1 MIQDLRV
8 GWRLLRKQPGFTVL
22 AVLTLALGIGTTAAV
37 FSLVQ
42 GALLTP
48 PPYPQPDRLM
58 LVLSGRNDGQPTI
71 APRAWPPAQWMQW
84 QAEAQSFEGI
94 AAYTWNFNFL
104 IDADGSESLEGMR
117 VTKDY
122 FKVLGIRPVLG
133 RTFLDAETEPG
144 AAASPVIIIGH
155 ELWERKFNGDQ
166 HIVGKSIRISRQQ
179 VPRTIVGV
187 MPPGAR
193 FLPSPGVAQ
202 EPNYDV
208 NAHVDF
214 WIPANPAITAKTG
227 NWDVVARLKDG
238 VAHERGQAELAA
250 IVARQTQTEPQFQG
264 FAPRV
269 QPLVEAMN
277 QEGGQILLPLFGAA
291 ALVLLIACGNV
302 AALLLVRG
310 LQRQQEFALRTA
322 LGVSRIA
329 LVRQVCAESLLLA
342 LVGGVL
348 GSGLAFGLVMI
359 FKTVA
364 AHAIPRL
371 DAVTPSWPLLGYGL
385 GVAVIAAVAA
395 GMLPA
400 LRASR
405 LDPIK
410 VLKSSGP
417 STSTGRG
424 ERRLLGMV
432 TMFQT
437 ALTLALLVGAGLL
450 IRTMGN
456 VARVHA
462 GYDVERV
469 LTMTVTAVE
478 GDWSQFH
485 RRALDEVAA
494 VPGIQRVAFAWGVP
508 LTGNNWP
515 GMIEI
520 EGQPIAVR
528 PSDRVPVPL
537 RSVTPGYFA
546 LLGQT
551 IIEGRD
557 FRSTDVREAPMVA
570 VVNQTLADR
579 YFPNGSALG
588 KKMWLNGRERPPSEV
603 VGVVADS
610 RTDDITRSA
619 TPEIYLS
626 LWQQSAF
633 SKDLIVRTAGDPAA
647 LAPVV
652 QRVLRSIDPT
662 AAVENVRTLAQVR
675 SDSLAARTFAMEL
688 LVAFAIGAT
697 LLTAIGLYGVLSLT
711 VAARRR
717 EFAIRTAIGA
727 ERRNIRRLVLINTCW
742 LVGGGIIAGL
752 GATALLSRALQAFLY
767 DVGQADSAAIAGAGL
782 LFVGVALLACWQ
794 PMRQAAA
801 VDPLEALRYE

>member
-8 GWRLLRKQPGFTVL
+8 GWRLLRKQPGFTAL
-22 AVLTLALGIGTTAAV
+22 AVLTLALGIGVTAAV
-37 FSLVQ
+37 FSLVE
-42 GALLTP
+42 GVLLTP
-48 PPYPQPDRLM
+48 PPYPQPDRLA
-58 LVLSGRNDGQPTI
+58 LVLSARGDDQPTV
-71 APRAWPPAQWMQW
+71 APRAWPPAQWMPW
-84 QAEAQSFEGI
+84 QAEAQSFDGI

-122 FKVLGIRPVLG
+122 FTVLGIRPVLG
-133 RTFLDAETEPG
+133 RTFLDAETTPG
-144 AAASPVIIIGH
+144 AEPAPVIIIGH
-155 ELWERKFNGDQ
+155 ELWQRKFHGDQ
-166 HIVGKSIRISRQQ
+166 HIVGKSIRISRQK
-179 VPRTIVGV
+179 VPRTIIGV
-187 MPPGAR
+187 MPPGLR

-202 EPNYDV
+202 EPNYNV
-208 NAHVDF
+208 NAQVDY
-214 WIPANPAITAKTG
+214 WIPASPAITTKTG

-238 VAHERGQAELAA
+238 VAPERGQAELEA
-250 IVARQTQTEPQFQG
+250 IVARQAQAEPQFHG

-269 QPLVEAMN
+269 HSLVDVMN
-277 QEGGQILLPLFGAA
+277 RDGEQILLPLFGAA

-322 LGVSRIA
+322 LGISRLA
-329 LVRQVCAESLLLA
+329 LFRQVCAESLTLA
-342 LVGGVL
+342 LLGGVL
-348 GSGLAFGLVMI
+348 GAGLAFGLVTI
-359 FKTVA
+359 FKAVA

-371 DAVTPSWPLLGYGL
+371 DAVSSNWPLIAYGL
-385 GVAVIAAVAA
+385 AAAVIAAFVA

-405 LDPIK
+405 LDPIT

-417 STSTGRG
+417 STSAGRG

-450 IRTMGN
+450 IRTMAN

-462 GYDVERV
+462 GYDVDRV

-478 GDWSQFH
+478 GDWGQFH

-494 VPGIQRVAFAWGVP
+494 IPGIQRAAFAWGVP

-515 GMIEI
+515 GMLEI
-520 EGQPIAVR
+520 EGQPIAAR
-528 PSDRVPVPL
+528 PSDRAPVPL

-546 LLGQT
+546 LLEQR

-557 FRSTDVREAPMVA
+557 FQSTDVREAPPVA
-570 VVNQTLADR
+570 IVNRAFAGR
-579 YFPNGSALG
+579 YFPNGTVLG
-588 KKMWLNGRERPPSEV
+588 KKVWLNGRERPPAEV

-610 RTDDITRSA
+610 RTDDVTRIA
-619 TPEIYLS
+619 IPEVYLS

-647 LAPVV
+647 VAPAV

-662 AAVENVRTLAQVR
+662 AAVENVGTLAQIR
-675 SDSLAARTFAMEL
+675 NDSLAPRTFAMSL

-727 ERRNIRRLVLINTCW
+727 ERRNIRRLVFMNICW
-742 LVGGGIIAGL
+742 LVGGGIVAGL
-752 GATALLSRALQAFLY
+752 GAAAVLSRALEGFLY
-767 DVGQADSAAIAGAGL
+767 EVGQADAAAIAGAGL
-782 LFVGVALLACWQ
+782 LFAVVALLACWL
-794 PMRQAAA
+794 PMRHAAA